1 MFSSLPPLA
10 PFDAH
15 SLWHPSQSSYSYHS
29 NSNLAPNS
37 NNTHSRTHQQHRSS
51 HPQPPARTI
60 LSVLRADENAIEH
73 RKANIRRFGAG
84 WLKPPGVGKTLQGMC
99 DEKAEREEQ
108 EANGLRELEQLEQAR
123 LLEEQAQAEE
133 GNGDAAM
140 LGDDE
145 SGADERE
152 RDLDEDI
159 PDADEGPEWVDED
172 GDDGLPTEEGDGD
185 YAEEEGMDGEGDMQ
199 GRDLDEDVPEAGSYQ
214 HTDTDVE
221 DESSDMDLGGGR
233 ISLPPSRIENHT
245 GSLLG
250 SSVFGSSPVAQSSTT
265 RRSDRFTRRI
275 GREN

>member
-1 MFSSLPPLA
+1 
-10 PFDAH
+10 
-15 SLWHPSQSSYSYHS
+15 
-29 NSNLAPNS
+29 
-37 NNTHSRTHQQHRSS
+37 
-51 HPQPPARTI
+51 
-60 LSVLRADENAIEH
+60 
-73 RKANIRRFGAG
+73 
-84 WLKPPGVGKTLQGMC
+84 MC

-123 LLEEQAQAEE
+123 LLEEQGQAEE

-140 LGDDE
+140 LADDE
-145 SGADERE
+145 SGADEHE

-159 PDADEGPEWVDED
+159 PDADEGHEWIDED
-172 GDDGLPTEEGDGD
+172 EDDGIPTEEGDGD

-245 GSLLG
+245 ANLLG
-250 SSVFGSSPVAQSSTT
+250 SSVFGSSPVAPSSSM
-265 RRSDRFTRRI
+265 RRSDRFARRI